1 MISNLCLFSA
11 ALGFEP
17 DFLYPLENVTIAQ
30 GRDAM
35 FTCVVNNLGGYRV
48 SADLAP
54 ARVRALTL
62 LSLSLSHS
70 HSPWLS
76 FSVCVSISVSIVYEF
91 YRTIS
96 TQVHQLRYAFRTVT
110 VNHRLYYFS
119 FMKLI
124 SFAHMRRKVIVS
136 SVRGLRQSRV
146 YVRYSLSLLLI
157 YIYY

>member
-1 MISNLCLFSA
+1 MYKARKLNDSKFMFVSA

-70 HSPWLS
+70 HSPW
-76 FSVCVSISVSIVYEF
+76 F
-91 YRTIS
+91 
-96 TQVHQLRYAFRTVT
+96 
-110 VNHRLYYFS
+110 
-119 FMKLI
+119 
-124 SFAHMRRKVIVS
+124 
-136 SVRGLRQSRV
+136 
-146 YVRYSLSLLLI
+146 SLSLCLCFSFCV
-157 YIYY
+157 YSS